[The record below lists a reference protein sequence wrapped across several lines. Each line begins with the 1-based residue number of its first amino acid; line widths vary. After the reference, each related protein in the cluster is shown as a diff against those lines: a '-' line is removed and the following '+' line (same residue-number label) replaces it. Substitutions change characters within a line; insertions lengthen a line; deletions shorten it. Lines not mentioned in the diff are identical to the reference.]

1 MKCFPA
7 RIVAVLA
14 ALAAV
19 LFVAAC
25 SSPASDD
32 HGDHEQSAANST
44 ADTSTVA
51 TKPADFT
58 DADVSFVT
66 DMIPHHQQAVAM
78 SALVP
83 DRSTNP
89 EVVKL
94 AAEISAAQGPEI
106 ETMKVFLVQW
116 TGGEA
121 PAGAGGQEGSDPG
134 SGSGGQERSDPG
146 SGSGHEGHDMG
157 SMQMPGM
164 VDDGTMTKLESLK
177 GAEFDT
183 LWLQSMIGHHEG
195 AIAMAKTELADG
207 ANADAKKLAQDIATA
222 QEAEITQMKQMLGG

>member
-51 TKPADFT
+51 TKPADFN

-66 DMIPHHQQAVAM
+66 DMIPHHEQAVTM
-78 SALVP
+78 SAMVP

-121 PAGAGGQEGSDPG
+121 PAG
-134 SGSGGQERSDPG
+134 SGGQERSERPGHWGGLVSDGRVRRGYRPGPPGGSRPPARLDPCFVSFATGWRTKRNADPAAPG
-146 SGSGHEGHDMG
+146 SCR
-157 SMQMPGM
+157 
-164 VDDGTMTKLESLK
+164 
-177 GAEFDT
+177 
-183 LWLQSMIGHHEG
+183 
-195 AIAMAKTELADG
+195 
-207 ANADAKKLAQDIATA
+207 N
-222 QEAEITQMKQMLGG
+222 